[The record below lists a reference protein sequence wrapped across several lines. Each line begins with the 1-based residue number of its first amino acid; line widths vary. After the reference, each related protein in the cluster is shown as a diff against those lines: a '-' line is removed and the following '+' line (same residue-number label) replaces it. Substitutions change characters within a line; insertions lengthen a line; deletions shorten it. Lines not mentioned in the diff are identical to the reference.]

1 MAWKKKGDSENS
13 SNRRDFWVKLRGN
26 SDSAWTSILYIFF
39 FRRLSLRDVR
49 SSRSQRSV
57 GGMDPILTHTWWK
70 KSTPKSGRDNSI
82 VSVRDMTAT
91 TEEKGQ
97 KRCKFCLTTTYLMRP
112 EDRMRYDRK
121 SCWRLMHNLSQF
133 SERSVAEKKKESFQ
147 SLCFSHL
154 VTQFA
159 KLVKDMLV
167 ANYSAVSVLAE
178 PTKCETSS
186 LHVQHKVFY
195 RQKRERNIF
204 FGKIDKTGKDHQR
217 IYYCSDKILN
227 QKKNQTLKKWKSH
240 SMWFTYSLGCRT
252 NYRICRN
259 KCKMKMGA
267 AC

>member
-1 MAWKKKGDSENS
+1 
-13 SNRRDFWVKLRGN
+13 
-26 SDSAWTSILYIFF
+26 
-39 FRRLSLRDVR
+39 
-49 SSRSQRSV
+49 
-57 GGMDPILTHTWWK
+57 
-70 KSTPKSGRDNSI
+70 
-82 VSVRDMTAT
+82 
-91 TEEKGQ
+91 
-97 KRCKFCLTTTYLMRP
+97 
-112 EDRMRYDRK
+112 
-121 SCWRLMHNLSQF
+121 MHNLSQF

-227 QKKNQTLKKWKSH
+227 QKKKKSNVEKNENLIACD
-240 SMWFTYSLGCRT
+240 SLTAWDAGPIT
-252 NYRICRN
+252 EFAGTSA
-259 KCKMKMGA
+259 K
-267 AC
+267 